1 MRFEST
7 GFQKSTFVD
16 LPNDF
21 LHFVVPVDVA
31 LRDRTAVNLLRR
43 FLPRSVRSTVEV
55 ALRDNKLPITERQV
69 YGLHR
74 EG

>member
-43 FLPRSVRSTVEV
+43 FLPRRNYEG
-55 ALRDNKLPITERQV
+55 LYQV
-69 YGLHR
+69 KRFGTLM
-74 EG
+74 GKSI